1 MKPRTV
7 VYLTPSSRLLGARRS
22 LLQLVTNLDPAR
34 YRPVV
39 VTQSDGGLVEALRA
53 AGVETHILFLGW
65 WRKGRYMLMRPFR
78 IAQLARLLRAEN
90 ADLVHCNEHFP
101 CPYAVRAAHKTG
113 DLPVVTHMRLSID
126 PRSIR
131 NYDLAR
137 STRVLCVSH
146 AAAGDFHVWPDWRER
161 VEVVY
166 NGVDLSGFRPR
177 LSRQE
182 ARERLGWG
190 DPEHFIVGL
199 FGLLSPRKRQH
210 LLLRAAARL
219 RDRYPGLRVLIV
231 GSGGRSDGPYEQS
244 LHEIVKQGQ
253 MGDRVRFIPFQNDIL
268 DLYQACDL
276 NALISNDEGFG
287 RTIIEAGALG
297 VPSIGTRI
305 GGIPELIV
313 DGETGSLI
321 GGEEDDGQTLAEC
334 LTQWLEDR
342 TLAVS
347 RGLAAR
353 RRVETEFTIEKHTD
367 HIMTIYDRLLAP
379 APSPAQS

>member
-39 VTQSDGGLVEALRA
+39 VTQSDGGLVDALRE
-53 AGVETHILFLGW
+53 AGVETHIQFLGW

-78 IAQLARLLRAEN
+78 IAQLARLLRSEGA
-90 ADLVHCNEHFP
+90 ALVHCNEHFP
-101 CPYAVRAAHKTG
+101 CPYAVRAAHKAG

-137 STRVLCVSH
+137 SARVLCVSH
-146 AAAGDFHVWPDWRER
+146 AAASDFHVWPDWRDR

-166 NGVDLSGFRPR
+166 NGVDLSGLQPR
-177 LSRQE
+177 LTRQE
-182 ARERLGWG
+182 AREQLGWG
-190 DPEHFIVGL
+190 DSEYFIVGQ
-199 FGLLSPRKRQH
+199 FGLLSARKRQH

-219 RDRYPGLRVLIV
+219 RDRFPGLRLLIV

-244 LHEIVKQGQ
+244 LHEIVERDRL
-253 MGDRVRFIPFQNDIL
+253 GDQVRFIPFQNDIV
-268 DLYQACDL
+268 DLYRACDV

-297 VPSIGTRI
+297 IPSVGTRI
-305 GGIPELIV
+305 GGIPELIA

-321 GGEEDDGQTLAEC
+321 GGEEDDGEALAAC
-334 LTQWLEDR
+334 LAAWMEDR
-342 TLAVS
+342 S
-347 RGLAAR
+347 RVERQGQAAQ
-353 RRVETEFTIEKHTD
+353 RRVETEFTIQRHAEQV
-367 HIMTIYDRLLAP
+367 MSIYDRILG
-379 APSPAQS
+379 

>member
-1 MKPRTV
+1 
-7 VYLTPSSRLLGARRS
+7 

-231 GSGGRSDGPYEQS
+231 GSGGRSDGPSEQS

-268 DLYQACDL
+268 DLYQRATSTRSHLERRRVWPHDHRGGRLGCPQYRH
-276 NALISNDEGFG
+276 SN
-287 RTIIEAGALG
+287 R
-297 VPSIGTRI
+297 
-305 GGIPELIV
+305 GIPELIV